1 MRIIKNTDSNF
12 PKSFVNL
19 KDTPD
24 QVFLSKDWDFSRP
37 SIAVVGARNMKPWVP
52 QWLDQEFLP
61 FIKKYDLAVISGGA
75 RGVDQA
81 AHAVALRAGCPTLA
95 FLPSG
100 LSCVYPRT
108 LTRFHQ
114 HPQFVMATEYLQ
126 ETEMRKHHFYHRNRL
141 IASLCSLI
149 FVIQAEKK
157 SGSMIT
163 ARLAIE
169 NGATVLTLP
178 GHVLEPEFSGNN
190 QLLYDG
196 ALMIRNF
203 ADLETL
209 YQSET
214 FLPF

>member
-1 MRIIKNTDSNF
+1 MYEIKNNHSDFPQNF
-12 PKSFVNL
+12 QNL
-19 KDTPD
+19 KDVPE
-24 QVFLSKDWDFSRP
+24 QLFLSKPWDFARP
-37 SIAVVGARNMKPWVP
+37 SVAVVGARNMKAWVP
-52 QWLDQEFLP
+52 HWLDQEFLP
-61 FIKKYDLAVISGGA
+61 FVKKYELGVVSGGA

-100 LSCVYPRT
+100 LECIYPKG
-108 LTRFHQ
+108 LERFTHQ
-114 HPQFVMATEYLQ
+114 PNFVMATEYSKDV
-126 ETEMRKHHFYHRNRL
+126 EMKKHHFYHRNRL

-149 FVIQAEKK
+149 LVVQAEKK

-163 ARLAIE
+163 AKLALE
-169 NGATVLTLP
+169 SGATILTLP

-196 ALMIRNF
+196 ALMIRSF
-203 ADLETL
+203 GDLETL

-214 FLPF
+214 FQLY